1 MGVAKL
7 ILGAGF
13 LFPRERRSFR
23 CRLFHCR
30 LFRLFLTV
38 KSLAELHSSFS
49 RVQKEP
55 AKASASKSV
64 CGGVCQSFA
73 HGGDGIDQDHMHMDG
88 FSLGPIVAALLLS
101 VVGTVR
107 TLKPL
112 VVL

>member
-1 MGVAKL
+1 M
-7 ILGAGF
+7 
-13 LFPRERRSFR
+13 
-23 CRLFHCR
+23 
-30 LFRLFLTV
+30 
-38 KSLAELHSSFS
+38 
-49 RVQKEP
+49 
-55 AKASASKSV
+55 
-64 CGGVCQSFA
+64 VCQSFA